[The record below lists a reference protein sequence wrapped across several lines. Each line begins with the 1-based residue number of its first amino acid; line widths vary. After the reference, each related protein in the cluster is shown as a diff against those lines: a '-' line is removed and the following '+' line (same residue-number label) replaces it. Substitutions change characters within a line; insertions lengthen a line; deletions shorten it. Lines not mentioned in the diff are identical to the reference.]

1 MKTWTRTWKWKTGM
15 LSLVC
20 LTAACNGQGGS
31 DNDDVT
37 LRVGALGGSARFNF
51 VKTSD
56 WGTGYN
62 ARVDITNTGSTAI
75 QGWSTDFD
83 MPHNVQANVSNL
95 PPCSGTVTDNC
106 WLIVND
112 IGVENIVRIFHTGS
126 ANTIGVG
133 QTKSEFLFGSYEGA
147 FGFPTHCGAPLVG
160 QSTPC
165 NGSNDFLAPTPPT
178 NVRIFGAGSGLVD
191 LFWNNAT
198 DNVGGV
204 TGYIL
209 SYATR
214 SAPALEIGE
223 VPQTTPITRA
233 RITRLVSDTDYV
245 FFVSARDAAG
255 NVSSP
260 LAQSPQT
267 HTAIPRIGVTF
278 NTTNTWQGGGFQGEF
293 HVTNNES
300 VPLDSWRFTFS
311 FTGSFQSVWNGVVS
325 GGPGTFTIAAPAFH
339 LTLAPGETWVVGA
352 TGLFGNPATPPSG
365 FAPAVGNPAVRAL
378 ATPQDPCLGLSC
390 PNGLHC
396 SVNVDTGI
404 PSCVP

>member
-1 MKTWTRTWKWKTGM
+1 MNTWKTGM

-20 LTAACNGQGGS
+20 MIAACSGQG
-31 DNDDVT
+31 VEQEAIT
-37 LRVGALGGSARFNF
+37 QRVGALGGSARFNF

-62 ARVDITNTGSTAI
+62 ARIDITNIGSTVI

-83 MPHNVQANVSNL
+83 MPRNVQANVSNL
-95 PPCSGTVTDNC
+95 PQCGGSVSDNC

-112 IGVENIVRIFHTGS
+112 IGIENIVRIFHTGS

-133 QTKSEFLFGSYEGA
+133 QTKSEFLYGSYEGA

-165 NGSNDFLAPTPPT
+165 NGSNDVTPPSAAS
-178 NVRIFGAGSGLVD
+178 NVRIFITPGSGLVD
-191 LFWNNAT
+191 LFWSNAT
-198 DNVGGV
+198 DDVGV
-204 TGYIL
+204 TGYLL

-214 SAPALEIGE
+214 AAPALEIGE
-223 VPQTTPITRA
+223 VPFTTPITRT
-233 RITRLVSDTDYV
+233 RITRLVSDTDYIFTV
-245 FFVSARDAAG
+245 RARDAAG
-255 NVSSP
+255 NVSAVGADSP
-260 LAQSPQT
+260 IA
-267 HTAIPRIGVTF
+267 HTAIPGIGVTF

-293 HVTNNES
+293 HVTNNDS
-300 VPLDSWRFTFS
+300 VPADNWRFTFS

-325 GGPGTFTIAAPAFH
+325 GGPGAFTITAPAFH
-339 LTLAPGETWVVGA
+339 LTLAPGETWIVGA

-378 ATPQDPCLGLSC
+378 ANPQNPCLGLSC

-396 SVNVDTGI
+396 SVNDNGI
-404 PSCVP
+404 PICVP